1 MKLKH
6 LALYAAVLAAL
17 PGTVLAKKAPS
28 PANSNEL
35 INVTSLNNDYVT
47 LRHGESVPSSEGRV
61 CATLKT
67 GMDPANK
74 LTPKG
79 REEVFTSTTE
89 WIAKNKKK
97 LTGVIQRDELVI
109 VASPYSRTQET
120 AQIFAEVMTE
130 TFKAKL
136 PKKYKKNG
144 LKDAIV
150 LEEDIREREFGKFEG
165 KTGSKEIYA
174 QVWAEDAKNPAHT
187 KWGVVSANAVQV
199 RSSAVIKKLDASS
212 SGKLYVLVAHGDT
225 LKILQTAFQKQS
237 AAEHQNKDAVV
248 PIKTAEFRYMKLAS
262 GPSSASASVQTQA
275 QK

>member
-6 LALYAAVLAAL
+6 FALYTAVLACL
-17 PGTVLAKKAPS
+17 PSAAFAAKKAPV
-28 PANSNEL
+28 NSNEL
-35 INVTSLNNDYVT
+35 LTVSSLNNDFIA

-67 GMDPANK
+67 GIDPANK

-79 REEVFTSTTE
+79 REEVVTSTTE
-89 WIAKNKKK
+89 WISKNKKK
-97 LTGVIQRDELVI
+97 LNVVIQKDQLVI
-109 VASPYSRTQET
+109 VTSPYSRTRET
-120 AQIFAEVMTE
+120 AEVFADVMTE

-136 PKKYKKNG
+136 PKKYRKNG
-144 LKDAIV
+144 LRDVIV
-150 LEEDIREREFGKFEG
+150 VEEDLREREFGKFEG

-174 QVWAEDAKNPAHT
+174 KVWAEDDKNPEHT
-187 KWGVVSANAVQV
+187 KWGVESTSSVQQ
-199 RSSAVIKKLDASS
+199 RSSGVVKKLDDSS

-237 AAEHQNKDAVV
+237 PSQHQNKDSVV
-248 PIKTAEFRYMKLAS
+248 PIKTAEFRYMKLAEA
-262 GPSSASASVQTQA
+262 PAQA

>member
-6 LALYAAVLAAL
+6 LAFYAVVLAAL
-17 PGTVLAKKAPS
+17 PGAALAAKKAP

-35 INVTSLNNDYVT
+35 LNLTTLNNDYVT

-67 GMDPANK
+67 GIDPANK

-79 REEVFTSTTE
+79 REEVVTSTKE
-89 WIAKNKKK
+89 WIEKNKGK
-97 LTGVIQRDELVI
+97 LTTVIQRDELVI
-109 VASPYSRTQET
+109 VTSPYSRTKET
-120 AQIFAEVMTE
+120 AEIFADTMTE
-130 TFKAKL
+130 SFKTKL
-136 PKKYKKNG
+136 PKKYRKTG
-144 LKDAIV
+144 LRQVIIV
-150 LEEDIREREFGKFEG
+150 EDDIREREFGKFEG

-174 QVWAEDAKNPAHT
+174 QVWEQDAKNPNHT
-187 KWGVVSANAVQV
+187 KWGVESTSAVQE
-199 RSSAVIKKLDASS
+199 RSSAVIKKYEDSS

-237 AAEHQNKDAVV
+237 PSEHQNKDAVV
-248 PIKTAEFRYMKLAS
+248 PIKTAEFRYMKLAAA
-262 GPSSASASVQTQA
+262 PAQA